1 MRAAQLGAPR
11 HSVAFGGTQAVREA
25 ERRFPVR
32 VRIAALSE
40 DLNSRLHQIITRLL
54 SIIDEP
60 R

>member
-1 MRAAQLGAPR
+1 MRAAQ
-11 HSVAFGGTQAVREA
+11 QAARDA
-25 ERRFPVR
+25 ERRVPVR

-54 SIIDEP
+54 GIIGEP